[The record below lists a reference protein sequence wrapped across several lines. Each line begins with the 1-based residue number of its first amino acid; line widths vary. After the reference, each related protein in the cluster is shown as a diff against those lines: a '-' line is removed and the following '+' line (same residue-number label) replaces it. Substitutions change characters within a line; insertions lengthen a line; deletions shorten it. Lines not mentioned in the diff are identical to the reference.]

1 MKRTALLLTLA
12 IAACS
17 KSGEPAAPAPAQK
30 AAAPAPA
37 VPGFRDARALLSDEK
52 VIAGYAVYQTEMA
65 PHAKEAMEIFSAAY
79 KQAGGDAKKLEE
91 AARNDPRVV
100 AYNKLNEA
108 ALAKA
113 GISESEMRTLTTSL
127 SSYLAE
133 LYVARDAQSQAAAA
147 EKKKAAGQKL
157 TIGEEIGLQMGA
169 ETASKAKLAQEA
181 FVKQYGQAALD
192 AVTRNEAAL
201 LAAQDAMMKSAL
213 AK

>member
-17 KSGEPAAPAPAQK
+17 KSSDPAAPAPAQK
-30 AAAPAPA
+30 AAAPAPV
-37 VPGFRDARALLSDEK
+37 VPGFRDAKALLSDEK

-65 PHAKEAMEIFSAAY
+65 PHAKEALEIFSAAN
-79 KQAGGDAKKLEE
+79 KQAGGDTKKLEE
-91 AARNDPRVV
+91 AAKNDPRLV
-100 AYNKLNEA
+100 AYKKLNEA

-113 GISESEMRTLTTSL
+113 GLSESEMRTLSTSL

-133 LYVARDAQSQAAAA
+133 LYVARDAQKQAAAA
-147 EKKKAAGQKL
+147 EKRKAAGQKL
-157 TIGEEIGLQMGA
+157 TIGDEIALQMGA
-169 ETASKAKLAQEA
+169 EAAATVKPAQEA

-192 AVTRNEAAL
+192 AVAKNEAAL